1 MSRARLNYIKEMLID
16 NLSSNP
22 VYKTEN
28 IQNFLEKYLKLKY
41 KKENKDE
48 FHNTVD
54 KMIQEKLKF
63 IQEKKQKFRLSPPQN
78 VENLNTELKQLKKN
92 ISDLKNDQ
100 TLTKE
105 NKKKKDELNAEISE
119 IEIKK
124 QNLEDEH
131 VRVDINEINNLE
143 KEKVDFELTTFE
155 ELELLKFENFFEDI
169 LDFKTD
175 EECNTGLYSCFEK
188 QLVRAKTFIEKEA
201 RKYDIVISEY
211 MKLLDKSPYNTNDPK
226 YLQYM
231 KYIKKKLLLAK
242 SKSGS
247 MMLDENQVN
256 TQTNKGK
263 NKKETKKHDDDNENQ
278 GNDVVIDNGN
288 DDNENQGNDVVI
300 DNGNDDNEG
309 QGNNVVNDDNENQG
323 NDGVNDDK
331 EGQGN
336 NVVNDDNEN
345 QGNDGVNDDNE
356 GQGND
361 VVNDD
366 NENQG
371 NDVVNDDNEDQGNDG
386 VNDDNEDQ
394 GNDVVNDDNEGQG
407 NDVVNDENENQGNDV
422 VIDNGNDDNGNVV
435 VNDDDDDDDDNNDL
449 NTSNQISSNF
459 TNLYSATSNASSNFV
474 DFNTSNQISS
484 NFTDLYS
491 VTSNLSSNFV
501 DLNTS
506 NLSSNFVDLNT
517 SNVSSNFMDYNND
530 IIFSNQEDDSG
541 STNIDE
547 TTNNLYD
554 KEQQIFNQLEDVIK
568 MTQDTEELTEKVP
581 GLKHERKGEE
591 ILDEN
596 KIENQS
602 GPFIDTENNT
612 LDQLEDVIKMTQD
625 TEELRE
631 NIMNLE
637 QQSENTE
644 VTRISQENQKLLD
657 EKLQEENRKANEQV
671 TNIVNNTNA
680 ILDKTKQNDNIYGE
694 KNTLDTLEDV
704 IRMAQDT
711 EELMQRLPKNNQS
724 GGKKNLQETGS
735 ESDFNII
742 LMDLNAKIEHETKM
756 ISTLTKSLSNEIP
769 EYTPI
774 LDNFMQNSPEEY
786 EHQNRDFRRKYE
798 EMSDLVEKTY
808 NDIEKFT
815 KNVNQFF
822 RYGISD
828 KFNKIKNVY
837 KNLFKHIDQLLGIF
851 KENSYI
857 LKYTSEKSRIDTIK
871 DITLFEMFLQS
882 EYENLA
888 EKEKNILKE
897 GNDFLQGL
905 EDLKSNIKYI
915 RRKFKERDNRALQK
929 LYTYNEEEFPKK
941 EDNLKR
947 NNTKMKD
954 ILTLNDFSQNKQ
966 LTKIQKSLKTI
977 LDRLTPKSKS
987 TLSKVVSGSNGD
999 ETMYSQIW
1007 NQYMT
1012 DVKDE
1017 NKLFEDTRDKL
1028 YKSYKSNNLDP
1039 SDVLSPTLDDKIIFV
1054 VITFIIRQVVLTFV
1068 EMMIDNGMI
1077 TNLYM
1082 SLIYYIVFYVAILLF
1097 IIILVN
1103 LDDYKFR
1110 ILLNYFN
1117 LHGNLYGIF
1126 GHIAVFISIFLVLYV
1141 LIYNMNPSIHGTK
1154 PSLTEVE
1161 KINLSY
1167 KLELITIA
1175 VFATVASMELIILL

>member
-16 NLSSNP
+16 NLSSNA

-28 IQNFLEKYLKLKY
+28 IENVLKKYLELKY

-54 KMIQEKLKF
+54 KMIQEKSKF
-63 IQEKKQKFRLSPPQN
+63 IQEKREKFRSSPPDN
-78 VENLNTELKQLKKN
+78 VKNLDIELQELKKN
-92 ISDLKNDQ
+92 ISDLQDNQ
-100 TLTKE
+100 TLSKKE
-105 NKKKKDELNAEISE
+105 KKSRKDEWNAKISE
-119 IEIKK
+119 IKIKK

-131 VRVDINEINNLE
+131 VEEDINEMNTLE

-155 ELELLKFENFFEDI
+155 ELELLKFAIFFEDI
-169 LDFKTD
+169 LDFKKD

-247 MMLDENQVN
+247 MMLDENQTLTTRGERN
-256 TQTNKGK
+256 TQEKSERFETQQRQEDDNGNNIVIDKTNNENENQGNDVVIDNMNDNDGK
-263 NKKETKKHDDDNENQ
+263 VVVKHENENQ
-278 GNDVVIDNGN
+278 GNDVVIDNGKDDDD
-288 DDNENQGNDVVI
+288 DDNDGKVV
-300 DNGNDDNEG
+300 
-309 QGNNVVNDDNENQG
+309 V
-323 NDGVNDDK
+323 K
-331 EGQGN
+331 H
-336 NVVNDDNEN
+336 
-345 QGNDGVNDDNE
+345 
-356 GQGND
+356 
-361 VVNDD
+361 
-366 NENQG
+366 
-371 NDVVNDDNEDQGNDG
+371 
-386 VNDDNEDQ
+386 
-394 GNDVVNDDNEGQG
+394 
-407 NDVVNDENENQGNDV
+407 ENENQGNDV
-422 VIDNGNDDNGNVV
+422 VIDNGNDDNVDDEDDDNDGNVV
-435 VNDDDDDDDDNNDL
+435 VKYENENQGNDVVIDNVDDN
-449 NTSNQISSNF
+449 
-459 TNLYSATSNASSNFV
+459 
-474 DFNTSNQISS
+474 DFNTSNQRSS

-501 DLNTS
+501 DFNTSNQITSNFTDLYSATS

-517 SNVSSNFMDYNND
+517 SNRISSNFIDLYNTTSNLSSNFTDLYND
-530 IIFSNQEDDSG
+530 IIFSDQENDFG

-602 GPFIDTENNT
+602 EPFTNTENNT

-671 TNIVNNTNA
+671 TNIVNNTDA
-680 ILDKTKQNDNIYGE
+680 ILDKTNQNDKIYDE
-694 KNTLDTLEDV
+694 KNTLDKLEDV

-711 EELMQRLPKNNQS
+711 EELIQRMPKNNQS
-724 GGKKNLQETGS
+724 GGQKNLQETES

-742 LMDLNAKIEHETKM
+742 LMDLHAQINHEVEM
-756 ISTLTKSLSNEIP
+756 ISALTESLLNKIP
-769 EYTPI
+769 EYTQI
-774 LDNFMQNSPEEY
+774 FDNFMENSPESNNNSHIY
-786 EHQNRDFRRKYE
+786 R
-798 EMSDLVEKTY
+798 
-808 NDIEKFT
+808 T
-815 KNVNQFF
+815 KHDKITKKRSIINSIINNFDRLF
-822 RYGISD
+822 PDEISD
-828 KFNKIKNVY
+828 KFNKIKNAY
-837 KNLFKHIDQLLGIF
+837 KNLFTHIDKLLGIF

-857 LKYTSEKSRIDTIK
+857 LKYTSEISRIDTIK
-871 DITLFEMFLQS
+871 NITLFQMFLQR
-882 EYENLA
+882 EYEKHT
-888 EKEKNILKE
+888 EKEQKILKE
-897 GNDFLQGL
+897 GEKFLREL
-905 EDLKSNIKYI
+905 NALKQHIDSIKQ
-915 RRKFKERDNRALQK
+915 KFDKRDNVGAMQK
-929 LYTYNEEEFPKK
+929 LEKYNDEKFFEKQDKK
-941 EDNLKR
+941 MMKYNTFFKDNL
-947 NNTKMKD
+947 
-954 ILTLNDFSQNKQ
+954 SQNDVFLENQQ
-966 LTKIQKSLKTI
+966 LKTIQKSLKTI

-987 TLSKVVSGSNGD
+987 TLSKVVSSSNGD
-999 ETMYSQIW
+999 ETMYSQLW

-1126 GHIAVFISIFLVLYV
+1126 GHITVFISIFLVLYV

>member
-16 NLSSNP
+16 NLSSNA

-28 IQNFLEKYLKLKY
+28 IQDALNKYLELKY
-41 KKENKDE
+41 RKDNKDE

-54 KMIQEKLKF
+54 KIIQEKSKF
-63 IQEKKQKFRLSPPQN
+63 IQEKREKFRSGPPQN
-78 VENLNTELKQLKKN
+78 VENLNTELQKLKKN
-92 ISDLKNDQ
+92 ISDLQNDQ
-100 TLTKE
+100 TLSKKE
-105 NKKKKDELNAEISE
+105 KKSRKDEWNAKISE
-119 IEIKK
+119 IKIQR

-131 VRVDINEINNLE
+131 VRENINEMNNLE
-143 KEKVDFELTTFE
+143 EEKVDFELTTFE
-155 ELELLKFENFFEDI
+155 ELELLKLANFFEDI
-169 LDFKTD
+169 LDFKAD
-175 EECNTGLYSCFEK
+175 EECNTGLYNCFEK
-188 QLVRAKTFIEKEA
+188 QLIRAKTFIEKEA

-231 KYIKKKLLLAK
+231 QYIKKKLLLAK

-247 MMLDENQVN
+247 MMLDEIQVN
-256 TQTNKGK
+256 TQTNKEERNTQEK
-263 NKKETKKHDDDNENQ
+263 SERFETQQRQEDDNR
-278 GNDVVIDNGN
+278 NDIDA
-288 DDNENQGNDVVI
+288 
-300 DNGNDDNEG
+300 
-309 QGNNVVNDDNENQG
+309 VVNDNNG
-323 NDGVNDDK
+323 NV
-331 EGQGN
+331 
-336 NVVNDDNEN
+336 
-345 QGNDGVNDDNE
+345 
-356 GQGND
+356 

-371 NDVVNDDNEDQGNDG
+371 NDVVNDNNGN
-386 VNDDNEDQ
+386 V
-394 GNDVVNDDNEGQG
+394 VVNDD
-407 NDVVNDENENQGNDV
+407 NENQGNDV
-422 VIDNGNDDNGNVV
+422 VINNGN
-435 VNDDDDDDDDNNDL
+435 NDDDDDDDLNTSNQINSNFTNLYSATSNASSNFVDL
-449 NTSNQISSNF
+449 NTSNQISNNFADLYNTTSNQISSNF

-474 DFNTSNQISS
+474 DLNTSNQISNNFADLYNTTSNQISS
-484 NFTDLYS
+484 NFADLYS
-491 VTSNLSSNFV
+491 ATSNTSSNFV

-506 NLSSNFVDLNT
+506 NQISNNFADLYNTTSNQISSNFA
-517 SNVSSNFMDYNND
+517 SNFMDYNND
-530 IIFSNQEDDSG
+530 IILSDKENNSG
-541 STNIDE
+541 STNINE

-554 KEQQIFNQLEDVIK
+554 KEQQIMNQLEDVIK
-568 MTQDTEELTEKVP
+568 MTQDTDELIEKVP
-581 GLKHERKGEE
+581 DLKHEKDEEEQE
-591 ILDEN
+591 ILDKN

-637 QQSENTE
+637 QQSENNE
-644 VTRISQENQKLLD
+644 VTRISKENQKLLD
-657 EKLQEENRKANEQV
+657 TREQEENRKANEQV
-671 TNIVNNTNA
+671 TNIVKNTNA
-680 ILDKTKQNDNIYGE
+680 ILDKTNQNNNIYGE
-694 KNTLDTLEDV
+694 KNTLDKLEDV

-711 EELMQRLPKNNQS
+711 EELIQQLPKNNQL
-724 GGKKNLQETGS
+724 GGQNTLQETGS
-735 ESDFNII
+735 ETDFNII
-742 LMDLNAKIEHETKM
+742 LMDLDAKIGHEAKM
-756 ISTLTKSLSNEIP
+756 ISTLTKNLSNEIP
-769 EYTPI
+769 EYTAI
-774 LDNFMQNSPEEY
+774 LDNFMQNSLEEY
-786 EHQNRDFRRKYE
+786 EPQKRDEFRRKYQE
-798 EMSDLVEKTY
+798 MMNLFRKNIDKIKSIKNDAEMS
-808 NDIEKFT
+808 
-815 KNVNQFF
+815 F
-822 RYGISD
+822 RGEISD
-828 KFNKIKNVY
+828 KFNKIKNAY
-837 KNLFKHIDQLLGIF
+837 KNLFTHIDKLLGIF

-857 LKYTSEKSRIDTIK
+857 LKYTSEKSRIDTIN
-871 DITLFEMFLQS
+871 DITLVKMNLQN
-882 EYENLA
+882 EYEIRA
-888 EKEKNILKE
+888 EKEQKILKEKNKFLQELDVLKSEIESTKATLKVNGYEAMLNIKEYKDFLEEKENILK
-897 GNDFLQGL
+897 G
-905 EDLKSNIKYI
+905 
-915 RRKFKERDNRALQK
+915 
-929 LYTYNEEEFPKK
+929 
-941 EDNLKR
+941 NLKR
-947 NNTKMKD
+947 YNAKLKD
-954 ILTLNDFSQNKQ
+954 ILTLYDFSKNPQ
-966 LTKIQKSLKTI
+966 LKKIQTSLTTI
-977 LDRLTPKSKS
+977 LNRLTPKSKS
-987 TLSKVVSGSNGD
+987 TLSKVVSSSNGD

-1039 SDVLSPTLDDKIIFV
+1039 SDILSPTLDDKIIFV
-1054 VITFIIRQVVLTFV
+1054 VITFIIRQIVLTFV

-1082 SLIYYIVFYVAILLF
+1082 SLIYYIVFYVAIVLF